1 MKKQTRSLLDEI
13 TSIVPQQD
21 RATVIESRANHVIN
35 SAINVLG
42 MIHENF
48 DPDVAAELERR
59 LINSIRGR
67 DTRKFSRGVRKQR

>member
-42 MIHENF
+42 MIHETF
-48 DPDVAAELERR
+48 DADVAAELERR
-59 LINSIRGR
+59 LLNSIRGR
-67 DTRKFSRGVRKQR
+67 DTKKFSRGVRKHR